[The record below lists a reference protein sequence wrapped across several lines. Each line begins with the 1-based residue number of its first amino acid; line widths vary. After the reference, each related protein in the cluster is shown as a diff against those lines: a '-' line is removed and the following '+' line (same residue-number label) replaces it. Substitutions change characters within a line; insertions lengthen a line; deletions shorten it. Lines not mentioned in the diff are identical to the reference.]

1 MQVLAVKC
9 ALGCRWDAGIG
20 LICWRHHD
28 RLADLLNPGNTGTRF
43 DPGRPDD
50 PHVHPSI
57 PVLYGQLT
65 ALRGSQGLS
74 PLGPPAFGPASPGDD
89 HVLVLRDPRSR
100 PEQAGPDDV
109 EHAPRPPLV
118 VLAALAA
125 RVDRRALD
133 GQQQAGPRQ
142 PATVHGVAEW
152 LHSAVGWISGQP
164 WVQEAWTDLRGI
176 SGALRAAIGDPP
188 PQSVGTCRA
197 IVDDHG
203 NEDRDGRWR
212 CAVPL
217 YMPERPPRAPDEP
230 IQLPELRCS
239 SCGHRYTGA
248 DLVQLGHDQ
257 HREQV
262 PA

>member
-1 MQVLAVKC
+1 MKC
-9 ALGCRWDAGIG
+9 VLGCRWDAGIG

-28 RLADLLNPGNTGTRF
+28 RLADLLNPTNRGTTYNHE
-43 DPGRPDD
+43 RPED

-57 PVLYGQLT
+57 PVLYAQLN
-65 ALRGSQGLS
+65 AQRGRHGMAAI
-74 PLGPPAFGPASPGDD
+74 GPSGFASASPADD
-89 HVLVLRDPRSR
+89 AVLVLRDPRSR
-100 PEQAGPDDV
+100 PDITGPDDV
-109 EHAPRPPLV
+109 ERAPRPPLV

-142 PATVHGVAEW
+142 PASVEGLAGW
-152 LHSAVGWISGQP
+152 LHSAVGWISAQP
-164 WVQEAWTDLRGI
+164 WVDKAWADLRAV
-176 SGALRAAIGDPP
+176 SGCLRAALGDPP

-197 IVDDHG
+197 TVNDDGHENQAG
-203 NEDRDGRWR
+203 PWR

-217 YMPERPPRAPDEP
+217 FMPELPPRAPDEP
-230 IQLPELRCS
+230 IRLPVLRCT
-239 SCGHRYTGA
+239 SCGHRYSGA
-248 DLVQLGHDQ
+248 ELIQLGHDQ